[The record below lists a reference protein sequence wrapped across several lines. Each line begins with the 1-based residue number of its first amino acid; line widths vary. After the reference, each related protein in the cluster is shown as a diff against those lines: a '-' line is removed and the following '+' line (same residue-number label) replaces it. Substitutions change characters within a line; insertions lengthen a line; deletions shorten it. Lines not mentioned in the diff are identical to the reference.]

1 LIFLRFF
8 LKKKPKRNSLLLR
21 EKIIEML
28 LENGIL
34 VSFVCLFLEEKK
46 KTISGIFNL
55 VGFITRHQAVYDCI
69 CPKILI

>member
-34 VSFVCLFLEEKK
+34 VSFVCLFLEKK

-55 VGFITRHQAVYDCI
+55 VGFITRHQAVHDCI

>member
-46 KTISGIFNL
+46 KKKIFKE
-55 VGFITRHQAVYDCI
+55 Y
-69 CPKILI
+69 LI